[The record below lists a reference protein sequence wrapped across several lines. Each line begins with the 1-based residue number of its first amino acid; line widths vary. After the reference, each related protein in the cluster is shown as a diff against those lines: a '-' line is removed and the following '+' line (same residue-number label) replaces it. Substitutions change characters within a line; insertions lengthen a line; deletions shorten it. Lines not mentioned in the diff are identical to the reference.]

1 MNATINGP
9 SGETWFEMTERTS
22 RDTAKGLLSALVCET
37 RYIKEFNGVTTSHPD
52 KFAVVVETT
61 KPGEQTRRTWRLL
74 DSIEAGKQMI
84 AEQFAK
90 IPQESR

>member
-9 SGETWFEMTERTS
+9 SGETWFEVTDRTS

-37 RYIKEFNGVTTSHPD
+37 RYTKEFQGVTTSHPD

-61 KPGEQTRRTWRLL
+61 NPGESIRRSWRLV
-74 DSIEAGKQMI
+74 DSIEAGQKMI

-90 IPQESR
+90 I